1 VKRIISAIIASVLTL
16 GAAVPLASAAE
27 TAAPISAALAAKLD
41 TAVSTG
47 AGGGAGAAPAV
58 SVAIVEN
65 GRIVYARAAGLENV
79 AEKRAATIATRFR
92 IGSIT
97 KMFTAIAV
105 MQLVERGAMR
115 LDDPI
120 ANYVADA
127 PHGKEITIRQLLM
140 HSSGIPNYGDEAFNS
155 GLVSTA
161 TTPAAIVASMS
172 GKPLVF
178 APGSRYAYSN
188 TGYVLLGLA
197 IEHVVK
203 MSLHAYERARI
214 FEPAGM
220 HDTTAGALPAGP
232 GNAVGYMDTDGT
244 PAPPYDPSWLFADG
258 DIVSTP
264 SDIARFDIALMS
276 GKLISPASFAQMRAA
291 PIATDEEAVKYGLG
305 VTLFPLAD
313 LSFVG
318 HHGGLPG
325 FEADNEMLP
334 GQRFAV
340 VVFGNA
346 FSFSTAG
353 LNGPLLATI
362 FPDSSARAVAE
373 RKAAM
378 LVPGAGEDPAITARF
393 FTFFTAL
400 QTGRVDRASVTDE
413 MNAQLT
419 AERLPD
425 LAQQLAPLGTLQKLI
440 FHSKVDQGVGTVFHY
455 TGVFS
460 AQTTPM
466 TFSLDRNDKIAGV
479 FLQ

>member
-1 VKRIISAIIASVLTL
+1 VKRIISVIVASALMC
-16 GAAVPLASAAE
+16 GASSRAGNAAEPAAAV
-27 TAAPISAALAAKLD
+27 APTVAAKLD
-41 TAVSTG
+41 AAVA
-47 AGGGAGAAPAV
+47 AGVGGAAGSAPAD
-58 SVAIVEN
+58 SVAIVED
-65 GRIVYARAAGLENV
+65 GRIVYARAGGLEDV
-79 AEKRAATIATRFR
+79 AAKRPATTATRFR
-92 IGSIT
+92 IGSVT
-97 KMFTAIAV
+97 KMFTAVAV

-120 ANYVADA
+120 ARYLPDA
-127 PHGKEITIRQLLM
+127 PHGREVTIRQLLM

-155 GLVSTA
+155 GLVSTP
-161 TTPAAIVASMS
+161 TTPAAIVASMG
-172 GKPLVF
+172 GKPLAF
-178 APGSRYAYSN
+178 TPGSRYAYSN

-197 IEHVVK
+197 IESAAK
-203 MSLHAYERARI
+203 MPLAAYERAHI
-214 FEPAGM
+214 FVPARM
-220 HDTTAGALPAGP
+220 HDTTAGALATGP
-232 GNAVGYMDTDGT
+232 GNAIGYMDADGT

-264 SDIARFDIALMS
+264 SDIARFDIALMN
-276 GKLISPASFAQMRAA
+276 GKLLSSASFAQMRAA

-362 FPDSSARAVAE
+362 FPASSARAVAE

-393 FTFFTAL
+393 FAFFSAL
-400 QTGRVDRASVTDE
+400 QKGRVDRAGVTDE

-425 LAQQLAPLGTLQKLI
+425 LAQQLAPLGTLQNLI
-440 FHSKVDQGVGTVFHY
+440 FHSKVDQGPGIVFHY

-460 AQTTPM
+460 EQTTPM
-466 TFSLDRNDKIAGV
+466 TFSLDRSDKIAGV